1 MQVCLMADIYSC
13 ASRTLVWLGEETPD
27 VAQSFEAIRIAR
39 GLFPPQEGLDIC
51 SADFDRIEFET
62 SQFDKDKAGEISLCG
77 VDWQIVV
84 NLLARPWF
92 RRKWIIQEVA
102 KATQIVIICGLQ
114 QMAWGT
120 LSDLIIWLSFHSLT
134 FARYILFH
142 PLANASMTNVAA
154 LLMFSDSSDM
164 PSLLPMTMGFTCS
177 DHRDNIISLLGL
189 ASDVS
194 DEDMAH
200 LADYSLSPVDFFRRY
215 AMWLLRKHQSIE
227 FLDFGFD
234 PIARQAIVIPSWL
247 LYIGVS
253 HEGLTNPLTPFG
265 VNYLFDAAKGS
276 QPQASFL
283 ADGERLTI
291 LGKPL
296 DEIKNLSSARTIEQ
310 KDMNNTVESARTVL
324 QKGSLWFREAECI
337 ACQDCSSLTSERFE
351 DFWRTI
357 CLDRETD
364 ATRASSDFGT
374 KFSEFLQVIHGK
386 WVAGEDEDI
395 QQDSANL
402 LMRLAWV
409 QSGLMGRRFCVTSGE
424 RYGLVDAAAQ
434 VGDRICMFYGGR
446 MPYII
451 RPTGDGEYSFVGIAY
466 LHGVMDGEA
475 VGREDIPEEEFT
487 LI

>member
-1 MQVCLMADIYSC
+1 MQVRLMADIYSC

-27 VAQSFEAIRIAR
+27 VTQSFETIRIAR
-39 GLFPPQEGLDIC
+39 GFFPPQEGLDIF

-62 SQFDKDKAGEISLCG
+62 SQFDKEKAGEISLCG
-77 VDWQIVV
+77 VDWKSMV

-92 RRKWIIQEVA
+92 RRKWIIQEAV
-102 KATQIVIICGLQ
+102 KATQIMIICGLQ

-120 LSDLIIWLSFHSLT
+120 LSDLIIWLSFHNLT
-134 FARYILFH
+134 FARHILLH
-142 PLANASMTNVAA
+142 PLANASMTNVGV

-194 DEDMAH
+194 DRDMAH

-215 AMWLLRKHQSIE
+215 AMWLFHKHQSIE

-234 PIARQAIVIPSWL
+234 PVARRAIVIPSWL
-247 LYIGVS
+247 LYIGVP
-253 HEGLTNPLTPFG
+253 HERLPNPLTPFG

-276 QPQASFL
+276 QPRASFL
-283 ADGERLTI
+283 ADGERLKI
-291 LGKPL
+291 WGKPL
-296 DEIKNLSSARTIEQ
+296 EEIKNLSSVRTVEQ
-310 KDMNNTVESARTVL
+310 QELNNTVESARNIL
-324 QKGSLWFREAECI
+324 QKVSLWIREAERI
-337 ACQDCSSLTSERFE
+337 AIQDNSSLTPERFE
-351 DFWRTI
+351 DFWRTV

-364 ATRASSDFGT
+364 GTRASLDFGT
-374 KFSEFLQVIHGK
+374 TFSEFLQVINGK

-395 QQDSANL
+395 RQDSANL

-451 RPTGDGEYSFVGIAY
+451 RSTGDGEYNFVGIAY
-466 LHGVMDGEA
+466 LHGFMDGEV
-475 VGREDIPEEEFT
+475 VGRKDIPEEEFT